1 MPDETLRHGSP
12 PPISG
17 NRFAEEHTND
27 VSPHTTPRIT
37 PGGDRNHTEE
47 TARGSSAGQTP
58 TEGSAVEHALSSP
71 RASPVGSVLETV
83 AVPVTDTNTSNRA
96 EMHSGRETNT
106 PPPRQSPAG
115 SVHSSSLFS
124 SGLPTPIMSPRDR
137 CQSATG
143 MPSASR
149 GNPLGSIHVQTQ
161 LPLRPQ
167 SLGGSVN
174 LTDMVPI
181 SSDLLV
187 ALNPSSQQESP
198 RIPISGAEGS
208 QSPPAMRSPA
218 GSIHE
223 SNVQLPRGSGGV
235 DDSSRHS
242 SRRNTP
248 VLSVHSGS
256 GREAS
261 PLVAP
266 PRTLPLSDG
275 GSGNSTPLAHSP
287 RQRTSEGGSPTQF
300 LIEAIYTPA
309 AESGTSPVVEDP
321 RRRTSGDESTSER
334 IPKSDRNPPLVPYN
348 GAASIPPHL
357 LPSSSSRTSH
367 RESENSTPVLD
378 RSIHR
383 TPTPGSQSEFLAET
397 ARRQGTPSV
406 VSRHGSI
413 PSTPPVLPQT
423 SPRANNRGSENSTPT
438 VRSSGHRRSRAGS
451 PSELLAEIAYR
462 RGTPPVSMHASHG
475 RSSSRQSSASSV
487 HSRPK
492 HSPPRVVSPP
502 FPRESAIPSRVSA
515 FATVDG
521 QRGPSLAGTASEI
534 EALRAERD
542 SLTRDLRNKTA
553 ELGQVQSK
561 NRDLEQQI
569 LSIEVGLFQL
579 CLIKLGAKEFWIAKK
594 KFPT

>member
-58 TEGSAVEHALSSP
+58 TEGSAVEHAHSSP

-208 QSPPAMRSPA
+208 QSPPAKRSPA

-579 CLIKLGAKEFWIAKK
+579 CLI
-594 KFPT
+594 

>member
-37 PGGDRNHTEE
+37 PGGDHSHTEE

-58 TEGSAVEHALSSP
+58 TEGSAVEHAHSSP

-208 QSPPAMRSPA
+208 QSPPAMRRSPA

-423 SPRANNRGSENSTPT
+423 SPRANNRDSENSTPT

-579 CLIKLGAKEFWIAKK
+579 CLI
-594 KFPT
+594 

>member
-47 TARGSSAGQTP
+47 TARGSSVGQTP
-58 TEGSAVEHALSSP
+58 TEGSAVEHAHSSP

-96 EMHSGRETNT
+96 EMHSGRETNS

-198 RIPISGAEGS
+198 RIPISSAEGS
-208 QSPPAMRSPA
+208 QSPPAMRRSPA

-223 SNVQLPRGSGGV
+223 SNVKLPRGSGGV

-423 SPRANNRGSENSTPT
+423 SPRANNRDSENSTPT

-579 CLIKLGAKEFWIAKK
+579 CLI
-594 KFPT
+594 

>member
-58 TEGSAVEHALSSP
+58 TEGSAVEHAHSSP

-124 SGLPTPIMSPRDR
+124 SGLPTAIMSPRDR

-579 CLIKLGAKEFWIAKK
+579 CLI
-594 KFPT
+594 

>member
-58 TEGSAVEHALSSP
+58 TEGSAVEHAHSSP

-208 QSPPAMRSPA
+208 QSPPAMRRSPA

-423 SPRANNRGSENSTPT
+423 SPRANNRDSENSTPT

-492 HSPPRVVSPP
+492 HSPPRVISPP

-579 CLIKLGAKEFWIAKK
+579 CLI
-594 KFPT
+594 

>member
-58 TEGSAVEHALSSP
+58 TEGSAVEHAHSSP

-96 EMHSGRETNT
+96 EMHSGRETNS

-208 QSPPAMRSPA
+208 QSPPAMRRSPA

-423 SPRANNRGSENSTPT
+423 SPRANNRDSENSTPT

-492 HSPPRVVSPP
+492 HSPPRVISPP

-579 CLIKLGAKEFWIAKK
+579 CLI
-594 KFPT
+594 

>member
-1 MPDETLRHGSP
+1 M
-12 PPISG
+12 
-17 NRFAEEHTND
+17 
-27 VSPHTTPRIT
+27 
-37 PGGDRNHTEE
+37 
-47 TARGSSAGQTP
+47 
-58 TEGSAVEHALSSP
+58 
-71 RASPVGSVLETV
+71 
-83 AVPVTDTNTSNRA
+83 
-96 EMHSGRETNT
+96 
-106 PPPRQSPAG
+106 
-115 SVHSSSLFS
+115 
-124 SGLPTPIMSPRDR
+124 
-137 CQSATG
+137 
-143 MPSASR
+143 
-149 GNPLGSIHVQTQ
+149 
-161 LPLRPQ
+161 
-167 SLGGSVN
+167 
-174 LTDMVPI
+174 
-181 SSDLLV
+181 
-187 ALNPSSQQESP
+187 
-198 RIPISGAEGS
+198 
-208 QSPPAMRSPA
+208 
-218 GSIHE
+218 
-223 SNVQLPRGSGGV
+223 
-235 DDSSRHS
+235 
-242 SRRNTP
+242 
-248 VLSVHSGS
+248 
-256 GREAS
+256 
-261 PLVAP
+261 
-266 PRTLPLSDG
+266 
-275 GSGNSTPLAHSP
+275 
-287 RQRTSEGGSPTQF
+287 
-300 LIEAIYTPA
+300 
-309 AESGTSPVVEDP
+309 EDP

-579 CLIKLGAKEFWIAKK
+579 CLI
-594 KFPT
+594 

>member
-37 PGGDRNHTEE
+37 PGGDHNHTEE

-58 TEGSAVEHALSSP
+58 TEGSAVEHAHSSP

-208 QSPPAMRSPA
+208 QSPPVMRRSPA

-357 LPSSSSRTSH
+357 LPSPSSRTSH

-406 VSRHGSI
+406 VSRHGSM

-423 SPRANNRGSENSTPT
+423 SPRANNRDSENSTPT

-579 CLIKLGAKEFWIAKK
+579 CLI
-594 KFPT
+594 

>member
-58 TEGSAVEHALSSP
+58 TEGSAVEHAHSSP

-208 QSPPAMRSPA
+208 QSPPAMRRSPA

-561 NRDLEQQI
+561 NWDLEQQI

-579 CLIKLGAKEFWIAKK
+579 CLI
-594 KFPT
+594 

>member
-37 PGGDRNHTEE
+37 PGGDHNHTEE

-58 TEGSAVEHALSSP
+58 TEGSAVEHAHSSP

-208 QSPPAMRSPA
+208 QSPPAM
-218 GSIHE
+218 
-223 SNVQLPRGSGGV
+223 
-235 DDSSRHS
+235 

-309 AESGTSPVVEDP
+309 AESGTSPLPTGSAVAAPLVTPLASSMGDQRKTSTPVVEDP

-334 IPKSDRNPPLVPYN
+334 NPKSDRNPPLVPYN
-348 GAASIPPHL
+348 GAASKPPHL
-357 LPSSSSRTSH
+357 LPSSGSRTSH

-413 PSTPPVLPQT
+413 SSTPPVLPQT

-438 VRSSGHRRSRAGS
+438 VRSSGHRRSGAGS

-542 SLTRDLRNKTA
+542 SLTRDLRQRTT
-553 ELGQVQSK
+553 ELRQVQSK
-561 NRDLEQQI
+561 NQDLEQQI

-579 CLIKLGAKEFWIAKK
+579 CLI
-594 KFPT
+594 

>member
-58 TEGSAVEHALSSP
+58 TEGSAVEHAHSSP

-438 VRSSGHRRSRAGS
+438 VRSSGHRRSGARS

-579 CLIKLGAKEFWIAKK
+579 CLI
-594 KFPT
+594 

>member
-58 TEGSAVEHALSSP
+58 TEGSAVEHAHSSP

-208 QSPPAMRSPA
+208 QSPPAMRRSPA

-423 SPRANNRGSENSTPT
+423 SPRANNRDSENSTPT

-579 CLIKLGAKEFWIAKK
+579 CLI
-594 KFPT
+594 

>member
-58 TEGSAVEHALSSP
+58 TEGSAVEHAHSSP

-96 EMHSGRETNT
+96 EMHSGRETNS

-208 QSPPAMRSPA
+208 QSPPAMRRSPA

-542 SLTRDLRNKTA
+542 SLMRDLRQRTT
-553 ELGQVQSK
+553 ELRQVKSK
-561 NRDLEQQI
+561 KDDLEQQI

-579 CLIKLGAKEFWIAKK
+579 CLI
-594 KFPT
+594 